1 MKLIDNFKRQYT
13 LSTQII
19 IVIGIIAAL
28 NFLSYQIFTRFDL
41 TQGKIY
47 SLSDISK
54 ATAANLND
62 IVNIKAYFS
71 AELPPQFMNVRQETK
86 DILAEYQNYAPQ
98 KLRVEFID
106 PKDNLELQQKLQI
119 LGIPQLQFNI
129 LENEKY
135 QVINGFLA
143 IVVSFGDKQ
152 QAIPVVS
159 DTKNLEYQLT
169 SAIKKVTADAFP
181 ELAF

>member
-13 LSTQII
+13 LSTQIT

-86 DILAEYQNYAPQ
+86 DILAE
-98 KLRVEFID
+98 
-106 PKDNLELQQKLQI
+106 
-119 LGIPQLQFNI
+119 
-129 LENEKY
+129 
-135 QVINGFLA
+135 
-143 IVVSFGDKQ
+143 
-152 QAIPVVS
+152 
-159 DTKNLEYQLT
+159 
-169 SAIKKVTADAFP
+169 
-181 ELAF
+181 